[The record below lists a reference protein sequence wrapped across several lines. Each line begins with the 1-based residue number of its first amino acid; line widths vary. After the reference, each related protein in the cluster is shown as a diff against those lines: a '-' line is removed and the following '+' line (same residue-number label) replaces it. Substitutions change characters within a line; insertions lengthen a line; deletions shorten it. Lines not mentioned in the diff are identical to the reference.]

1 MYNKSNGL
9 LSKCLWIVVAKVT
22 MLPNVFKLN
31 MELMELMKFRNL
43 SQKDLECFQNGDHWH
58 IVSIF
63 QVGKN
68 HNNI

>member
-43 SQKDLECFQNGDHWH
+43 SQKDLECFQNGDH
-58 IVSIF
+58 
-63 QVGKN
+63 
-68 HNNI
+68 